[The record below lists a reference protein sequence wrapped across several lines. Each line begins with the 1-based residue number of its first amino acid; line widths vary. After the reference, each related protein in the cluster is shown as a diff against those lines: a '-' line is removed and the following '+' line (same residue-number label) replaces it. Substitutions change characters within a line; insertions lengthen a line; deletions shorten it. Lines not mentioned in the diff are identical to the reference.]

1 MWWWWCVCVWAC
13 VCVGGGKGERES
25 RGPPAIPP
33 PPPLAILYARAVLH
47 AYVDTRA
54 AAVDSRGS
62 TTCGLWG
69 APDGAC
75 AL

>member
-25 RGPPAIPP
+25 RGPPATP

>member
-1 MWWWWCVCVWAC
+1 MVVVVCVCVG
-13 VCVGGGKGERES
+13 VCVWGGGKGERES

-33 PPPLAILYARAVLH
+33 PPLAILYARAVLH
-47 AYVDTRA
+47 AYVGTRA

>member
-1 MWWWWCVCVWAC
+1 MVVVVCVCVWAC
-13 VCVGGGKGERES
+13 VCVGGGEGGTRIA
-25 RGPPAIPP
+25 RTARHP

>member
-1 MWWWWCVCVWAC
+1 MVVVGCGCVGVCVW
-13 VCVGGGKGERES
+13 GGA
-25 RGPPAIPP
+25 PPPPPP

>member
-1 MWWWWCVCVWAC
+1 MVVVVCVCGR
-13 VCVGGGKGERES
+13 VCVGGGEGGTRIA
-25 RGPPAIPP
+25 RTARHPPP